1 MGTIVQ
7 LQSQN
12 EFILSLGITGVDN
25 TTNNIFA

>member
-12 EFILSLGITGVDN
+12 EFILPLGITGTDN